1 MYKDGEIT
9 RADFVKVGLKK
20 LGKKFISLL
29 QFLNDKTVDK
39 ILYFK
44 FIMHT

>member
-1 MYKDGEIT
+1 MYKEGEIT
-9 RADFVKVGLKK
+9 RADFMKVALKK

-29 QFLNDKTVDK
+29 QFLNDKTLDK

-44 FIMHT
+44 FIMYT